1 MILCRHSFRSQP
13 GPGGFLKFQI
23 KYGLRCHREKP
34 YPVQRISTTFGL
46 SFFLRSGNS
55 RFPMG
60 MRDGIKAIA
69 TFLAPGMKLL
79 SLLQKL
85 LLSSLRLSRPKTSIV
100 KDRLQLY

>member
-1 MILCRHSFRSQP
+1 
-13 GPGGFLKFQI
+13 
-23 KYGLRCHREKP
+23 
-34 YPVQRISTTFGL
+34 
-46 SFFLRSGNS
+46 
-55 RFPMG
+55 MG